1 MQSQQ
6 FGPSVPS
13 QQFGPTQSS
22 ALAPPSA
29 ISSSSVPPVGQP
41 SDSRPAQRS
50 APDGSRAAV
59 RWPPSAVAL
68 PFGEREEPHALPR
81 PSSEAPLVGQ
91 LIDNRY
97 RIFGVIAKGGMGV
110 VYDGIHVGLA
120 RPVAIKTLHARYVND
135 KVALARFQ
143 NEAAVVGR
151 FGHKNIVEVHDM
163 GMLDDATPYLVMERL
178 EGETVT
184 QRLQHERPMRV
195 ETAIE
200 IAMEVLNA
208 LIVTHNAGILH
219 RDLKP
224 DNVFIARTDAGP
236 RVKVLDFGIS
246 KFVTQEMS
254 KSALTRNGF
263 VMGTPAYMAPEQA
276 TGDAHLDARA
286 DLYSLAMIL
295 YEMLT
300 GRLPYKANTPAALL
314 GEIMRV
320 TPLTPRMHRP
330 EIHAD
335 LDALVMRALHR
346 DREQRFPD
354 APSMMRALQAVRGPA
369 VAMAQAAEARYQAT
383 PSKRPPAPPPN
394 MDAHDTD
401 SQQVELFDRESLD
414 SVVPR
419 APKLPPDMK

>member
-1 MQSQQ
+1 MQPQ
-6 FGPSVPS
+6 FNSTQPARAAPPPPQNAPSRPS
-13 QQFGPTQSS
+13 QV
-22 ALAPPSA
+22 AD
-29 ISSSSVPPVGQP
+29 VG
-41 SDSRPAQRS
+41 
-50 APDGSRAAV
+50 RAAV
-59 RWPPSAVAL
+59 RWPASAVSI
-68 PFGEREEPHALPR
+68 PFGEREEAQAVQR
-81 PSSEAPLVGQ
+81 PSAEAPLVGQ

-120 RPVAIKTLHARYVND
+120 RPVAVKTLHARYARD

-151 FGHKNIVEVHDM
+151 FGHRNIVEVHDM
-163 GMLDDATPYLVMERL
+163 GILEDASPYLVMERL

-184 QRLQHERPMRV
+184 QRLQHERPMKL
-195 ETAIE
+195 ETAID
-200 IAMEVLNA
+200 IANDVLNA

-224 DNVFIARTDAGP
+224 DNVFIARVDDGH

-254 KSALTRNGF
+254 ASALTRNGF

-276 TGDAHLDARA
+276 TGDSSLDARA
-286 DLYSLAMIL
+286 DLYSLGMIL

-320 TPLTPRMHRP
+320 QPLTPRMHRP
-330 EIHAD
+330 EIHPD
-335 LDALVMRALHR
+335 LDALVMRSLHR

-354 APSMMRALQAVRGPA
+354 ATSMQRALQSVRPA
-369 VAMAQAAEARYQAT
+369 SLAMAQMAEARYSTT
-383 PSKRPPAPPPN
+383 PSKRPPAPPQN

-401 SQQVELFDRESLD
+401 SQQVESFDRELLD
-414 SVVPR
+414 QMVPR
-419 APKLPPDMK
+419 APKLPNLK

>member
-1 MQSQQ
+1 MRA
-6 FGPSVPS
+6 PA
-13 QQFGPTQSS
+13 GPTP
-22 ALAPPSA
+22 APPKQE
-29 ISSSSVPPVGQP
+29 PG
-41 SDSRPAQRS
+41 
-50 APDGSRAAV
+50 RAAV
-59 RWPPSAVAL
+59 RWPANAAAI
-68 PFGEREEPHALPR
+68 PFGERDDQPGAPR
-81 PSSEAPLVGQ
+81 ATPDAPLVGQ
-91 LIDNRY
+91 LLDNRY

-120 RPVAIKTLHARYVND
+120 RPVAVKTLHARYAND

-163 GMLDDATPYLVMERL
+163 GILDDNSPYLVMERL

-195 ETAIE
+195 ETAID
-200 IAMEVLNA
+200 IAIEVLNA
-208 LIVTHNAGILH
+208 LVVTHNAGILH

-224 DNVFIARTDAGP
+224 DNIFIARTDDGA

-276 TGDAHLDARA
+276 TGDANLDARA
-286 DLYSLAMIL
+286 DLYSLGMIL

-354 APSMMRALQAVRGPA
+354 AVSMLRALQAVRGPA
-369 VAMAQAAEARYQAT
+369 AAMAHVAEARYQQT
-383 PSKRPPAPPPN
+383 PSKRPPPPPAN
-394 MDAHDTD
+394 ADAHDTD
-401 SQQVELFDRESLD
+401 SQQVELFDRGSLD
-414 SVVPR
+414 DMVPR
-419 APKLPPDMK
+419 PPRLPDLK